1 MVTQPT
7 PFTPN
12 EPRESAETVLAKNL
26 IAARSL
32 RGFTQHELA
41 AAADVSRAT
50 VAQLEAGLSDP
61 RLSTVSALAEAL
73 GIAPLA
79 LLASPTEVRALVDT
93 LHHPSPAPA
102 VDLTRVRFFLASG
115 MLKDRLRAARDGAE
129 IARQFG
135 YESSGSQITAG
146 LFAALEPDAV
156 LLGAQ
161 LGKALAD
168 PDSA

>member
-1 MVTQPT
+1 MVTHPVT
-7 PFTPN
+7 PMPP
-12 EPRESAETVLAKNL
+12 EPRESAEAVLAKNL
-26 IAARSL
+26 TAARSL

-73 GIAPLA
+73 GVAPLA

-93 LHHPSPAPA
+93 LHRPTPTP
-102 VDLTRVRFFLASG
+102 VIDLTRVRFFLASG

-129 IARQFG
+129 IARQLG
-135 YESSGSQITAG
+135 YDSPAAQITAG
-146 LFAALEPDAV
+146 LFAALEPDALV
-156 LLGAQ
+156 LGAQ
-161 LGKALAD
+161 IGKTLSD
-168 PDSA
+168 DT